1 VKGLD
6 ASISLVIVL
15 MVGLAAIVV
24 VSTLLSGN
32 LSGLEE
38 FAKEAIRNSGG
49 IPN

>member
-1 VKGLD
+1 MKGLD
-6 ASISLVIVL
+6 VSISLVIAL

-38 FAKEAIRNSGG
+38 FAIDAISNSEG

>member
-1 VKGLD
+1 MKGLD
-6 ASISLVIVL
+6 SSISLVIAL

-38 FAKEAIRNSGG
+38 FAKEAISNSGG
-49 IPN
+49 IPD